1 MYAQIDDMFEKAACD
16 DMFSDDD
23 GEQVDVNVT

>member
-1 MYAQIDDMFEKAACD
+1 MLLRTKKATSFDEIFEDID

-23 GEQVDVNVT
+23 EESFD